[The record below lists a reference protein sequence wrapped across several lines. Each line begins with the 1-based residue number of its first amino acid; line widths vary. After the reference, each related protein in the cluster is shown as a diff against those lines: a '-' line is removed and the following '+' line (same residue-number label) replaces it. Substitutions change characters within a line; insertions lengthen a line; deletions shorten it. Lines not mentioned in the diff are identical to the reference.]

1 MIRPVFGWAKAFFE
15 PDGDAMP
22 GTKKDSFKVV
32 PQVLQFVDFA
42 FHRL

>member
-1 MIRPVFGWAKAFFE
+1 MKAFFE

-32 PQVLQFVDFA
+32 PQVLQSACHV
-42 FHRL
+42 R